1 MQKEGNEKIINSI
14 LPNLD
19 EKIGRAK
26 ISWMYQGD
34 FFQVY
39 IEGSDTNSI
48 RAALGS
54 ISKWLIVAEKIIKE
68 V

>member
-1 MQKEGNEKIINSI
+1 M

-19 EKIGRAK
+19 KKIGRAT
-26 ISWMYQGD
+26 ISWNDECD